1 VCGRDP
7 KIAAATAGADM
18 NEQRPPKKTEMI
30 EVRVSMETK
39 RDFLEACRTA
49 GRSASDVIREGMQ
62 AFIDGQAKLEAATSD
77 PAVVSLKER
86 VLKKRY
92 LAVAVA
98 ATGIAGLAALPSA
111 AAPDLAGMFARLDL
125 NGDGVLS
132 NEEFSASR
140 SDARTMAVR
149 KLERASGKATAA
161 PDKPMMLIIPADG
174 DGKALD
180 GLRDVRFQ
188 AIGTGALA
196 AKLEEVKQ
204 RSFAA
209 FDSDGDGRISLKEYQ
224 ARQKL
229 LLTNGFERLDKDGDG
244 AVTAAEYA
252 AIGQPLLLTAV
263 GADPILGV
271 AGKYGPIATTD
282 SIDANF
288 ARLDSNKDGKL
299 SLQEYLPSK

>member
-1 VCGRDP
+1 
-7 KIAAATAGADM
+7 M

-62 AFIDGQAKLEAATSD
+62 AFIDGQAKSEATTPDA
-77 PAVVSLKER
+77 AVVSLKER

-98 ATGIAGLAALPSA
+98 ATGVAGLAALPSA
-111 AAPDLAGMFARLDL
+111 AAPDLASMFARLDT

-140 SDARTMAVR
+140 SDARTMEVR
-149 KLERASGKATAA
+149 KLSQTSGEATAE
-161 PDKPMMLIIPADG
+161 PGKPMMLIIPADA
-174 DGKALD
+174 DGKAID
-180 GLRDVRFQ
+180 GMRDVRFQ
-188 AIGTGALA
+188 AVGTGPLG
-196 AKLEEVKQ
+196 AKLEEMKQ
-204 RSFAA
+204 RSFAN
-209 FDSDGDGRISLKEYQ
+209 FDADGDGRISLKEYQ
-224 ARQKL
+224 ARQRL
-229 LLTNGFERLDKDGDG
+229 LLTNGFDRLDKDGDG

-252 AIGQPLLLTAV
+252 AIGQPVLLTPV
-263 GADPILGV
+263 GAEPTFGV
-271 AGKYGPIATTD
+271 AGRYGPIATPD
-282 SIDANF
+282 SIDASF
-288 ARLDSNKDGKL
+288 ARLDSNRDGKL